1 MWLELIYDKSLLPE
15 IFNEELNRLTKEASE
30 LTSILI
36 STRKTLSQNNT

>member
-1 MWLELIYDKSLLPE
+1 MWLELIYDKGLLSE
-15 IFNEELNRLTKEASE
+15 RFKEELNSLTNEASE